1 MTKRTDAA
9 HRTDS
14 TRILGVDP
22 GLNTTGYG
30 VIEVDNVTLRA
41 KIIEAGVVRG
51 TQKHSLTLRIAEI
64 HSGISDVI
72 AALAP
77 EVLAIEEL
85 YSHYKRPKTAIL
97 MGHARGVICLAAA
110 QAGIPV
116 QHYPSTRIKSI
127 LSGSGHAPKT
137 QVQESV
143 KRELGLDEVPQPN
156 DVADALAIA
165 LCHSYLS
172 KSQANLSQ
180 LYRSGGGFVM
190 P

>member
-1 MTKRTDAA
+1 MPNRTDAA
-9 HRTDS
+9 HKPT

-30 VIEVDNVTLRA
+30 VIEVDNITSRA
-41 KIIEAGVVRG
+41 TVVEAGVVRG
-51 TQKHSLTLRIAEI
+51 TQKHSITLRVEEI
-64 HSGISDVI
+64 HAGITDVI
-72 AALAP
+72 AAHKP
-77 EVLAIEEL
+77 DVLAVEEL

-116 QHYPSTRIKSI
+116 EHYPATRIKSI
-127 LSGSGHAPKT
+127 LSGSGHAPKS

-143 KRELGLDEVPQPN
+143 KRELGLDAVPQPN

-172 KSQANLSQ
+172 KNQTNLSQ
-180 LYRSGGGFVM
+180 LYQSGGGFVM